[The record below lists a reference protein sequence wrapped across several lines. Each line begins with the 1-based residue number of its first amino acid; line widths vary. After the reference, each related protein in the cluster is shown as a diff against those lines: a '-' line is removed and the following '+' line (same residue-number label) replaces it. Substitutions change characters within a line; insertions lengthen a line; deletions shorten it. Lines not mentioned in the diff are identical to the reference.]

1 MDIRQASLDSIRM
14 GQYGA
19 ALMNS
24 SSSQLAGHFAKVPC
38 VSMKSLVSS
47 VHRADARDFQ
57 QLDSLGCCVAPL
69 LYHPNYDPSAPHLEA
84 ASISSCTC
92 LIREAR
98 LTVGS
103 RIRKVSIIRVR
114 G

>member
-1 MDIRQASLDSIRM
+1 MRGSPYEL
-14 GQYGA
+14 
-19 ALMNS
+19 
-24 SSSQLAGHFAKVPC
+24 QLK
-38 VSMKSLVSS
+38 LVGWPLCKRPLRILE
-47 VHRADARDFQ
+47 VFRIVRARADARDFQ

-69 LYHPNYDPSAPHLEA
+69 LYPPLKNMTPTASHLEA

-98 LTVGS
+98 LMVGS